1 MSLPSP
7 APVTAA
13 SPATLWYTR
22 CPVPTAFGIAVQQGL
37 LEREFAHDGLE
48 IRSLQESN
56 RREVRASHFDH
67 TQPNSVRQGGNIP
80 AIWTRANG
88 RETRLLGLTWTDEY
102 QAIITLPGRGIATAK
117 DLVGR
122 RLSIGNNPSGI
133 IDVGRAQSLRGYA
146 NALRTIGHVLK
157 DVELVEYHEAR
168 DTHAPPD
175 ASLPKGTT
183 NGLGTVDRRGWS
195 QEIAGMVRGEVDAV
209 YVKGARGAEIA
220 SLIGAEVVVDLGN
233 HPDPLIRSNNPTPR
247 TFTADA
253 GLLEQRPDVVERT
266 LARVL
271 EASRWAEAHPEEAR
285 AYVGREIGATP
296 EWVHFAYGDV
306 HRHLGTDLL
315 EPEIA
320 ALQDWANFL
329 ADHGFAS
336 RRIDVRAWIDPRPL
350 EAARRRA
357 HAA

>member
-1 MSLPSP
+1 MSTLAAP
-7 APVTAA
+7 A
-13 SPATLWYTR
+13 PATLWYTR

-37 LEREFAHDGLE
+37 LEQEFANDGLE
-48 IRSLQESN
+48 IRSIQESN
-56 RREVRASHFDH
+56 QREVRASHFDH

-102 QAIITLPGRGIATAK
+102 QAIITLPSSGIVSAK

-122 RLSIGNNPSGI
+122 RVSIGHNPSGI

-146 NALRTIGHVLK
+146 NALKTVGHTLQ
-157 DVELVEYHEAR
+157 DLQLVEYHEDR

-175 ASLPKGTT
+175 PRLPKSTT
-183 NGLGTVDRRGWS
+183 NGLSTVDRRSWS
-195 QEIAGMVRGEVDAV
+195 LEIAGLVRGEVDAV

-220 SLIGAEVVVDLGN
+220 SLIGADVVIDLGN

-247 TFTADA
+247 TFTVDA
-253 GLLEQRPDVVERT
+253 GLLDQRPDLVERA

-271 EASRWAEAHPEEAR
+271 DAAAWAEQHPAEAR
-285 AYVGREIGATP
+285 AYVGREIGATD

-306 HRHLGTDLL
+306 HQHLGTTLIDA
-315 EPEIA
+315 EIT
-320 ALQDWANFL
+320 ALQDWADFL
-329 ADHGFAS
+329 ATYGFSS

-350 EAARRRA
+350 EAALRRRRA
-357 HAA
+357 A